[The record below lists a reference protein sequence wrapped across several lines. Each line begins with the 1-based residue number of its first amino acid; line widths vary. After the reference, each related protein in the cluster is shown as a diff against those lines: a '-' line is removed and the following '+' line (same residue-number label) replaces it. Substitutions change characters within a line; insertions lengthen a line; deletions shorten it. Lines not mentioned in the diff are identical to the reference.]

1 VAGATHLC
9 IGQVLGDEEM
19 ASLRAQA
26 EYQAALN
33 LAYRYLSFRARSE
46 KEMRDYLARR
56 QVHPDTIASVIERLA
71 ELRLVDDADFARMW
85 VEDRQRLRPRGARV
99 LRLELRRKGIAGDVV
114 EAALPTD
121 DAEEV
126 YRLAERRAGQ
136 LDRADEQAFRR
147 RLSGYLLR
155 RGYAYEMVSRVV
167 SRLWEEG

>member
-1 VAGATHLC
+1 
-9 IGQVLGDEEM
+9 
-19 ASLRAQA
+19 
-26 EYQAALN
+26 
-33 LAYRYLSFRARSE
+33 
-46 KEMRDYLARR
+46 
-56 QVHPDTIASVIERLA
+56 VHPDTIASVIERLA